1 VTSEELEL
9 SLKAEFESYLSG
21 TLNGLRQ
28 DVAEFQKN
36 FEAEFA
42 KHRSQMD
49 DAIAALSARFESTPA
64 LDRGFTESVIEH
76 LRLARDEGAQLA
88 ASAFTEAE
96 KLQDAAAP
104 EARYDQL
111 RNAVNDISGR
121 VTQVEIL
128 STLIEHASHFAPRG
142 TFFIVKGENL
152 VAWQSFGEGSDQQ
165 KVSDVKMPVTADT
178 IVGAAVVSSFT
189 VEGAYGSH
197 ADDDLFVSPMGL
209 GRPDRMYA
217 IPLVARGRSVAV
229 LYADYGTEGIVLNIE
244 ALETLV
250 RVAGLTVELRASAKP
265 AAAHT
270 ETPQRSVPENAE
282 TETEADEPQAE
293 FETPQYSAEEVTPEY
308 QVPEYT
314 ANEAASEPEA
324 YFAPEAEQ
332 PVDANVYEFEATA
345 VEEADPIEEV
355 VYEDAVVDA
364 QPVYV
369 EEYASVSQAAEVVEE
384 TSFDSY
390 SQPQNDTAE
399 EHQAELETIPVE
411 AVEAKPAPMGFAFT
425 PAAPAEDTSELESTM
440 SVPAPEFV
448 TNGFATEP
456 AVEAVVS
463 QAGRSRLS
471 QRNIDLPI
479 EVSDDE
485 RKLHNNARRFA
496 RLLVSEIKLYNEQQ
510 VVAGR
515 DSGDLYVRLREAI
528 DRSREMYD
536 RRVEPAVAA
545 KFDYFHYELINDL
558 ASGDPS
564 KLGAGYPGAIA

>member
-1 VTSEELEL
+1 MTSEELEL
-9 SLKAEFESYLSG
+9 SLKAEFENYLNG

-49 DAIAALSARFESTPA
+49 DAIAALSSRFESTPV
-64 LDRGFTESVIEH
+64 LDRGFTESVVEH

-96 KLQDAAAP
+96 KLQETAAP

-121 VTQVEIL
+121 VSQVEIL
-128 STLIEHASHFAPRG
+128 STLIEHASRFAPRG
-142 TFFIVKGENL
+142 TFFIVKGESL
-152 VAWQSFGEGSDQQ
+152 IAWQSFGEGSDQQ
-165 KVSDVKMPVTADT
+165 NVSDIKMPVTADT
-178 IVGAAVVSSFT
+178 IVGAAVASSVT
-189 VEGAYGSH
+189 VEGTYGSH
-197 ADDDLFVSPMGL
+197 ADDDLFVSPMAL

-217 IPLVARGRSVAV
+217 IPLMARGRSVAV
-229 LYADYGTEGIVLNIE
+229 LYADYGKEGVVLNIE

-250 RVAGLTVELRASAKP
+250 RVAGLTVELRAAAKP
-265 AAAHT
+265 AVHAAAT
-270 ETPQRSVPENAE
+270 QPSVSENVQPEAADAVDAAE
-282 TETEADEPQAE
+282 EPKAE
-293 FETPQYSAEEVTPEY
+293 YEDQQFSAGEVTPEY
-308 QVPEYT
+308 TVPEYT
-314 ANEAASEPEA
+314 ATETTPEQEA
-324 YFAPEAEQ
+324 YSSPEPEQ
-332 PVDANVYEFEATA
+332 PVDANVYEFEANA
-345 VEEADPIEEV
+345 VQEAEQIEEV
-355 VYEDAVVDA
+355 VYEDAVVEA
-364 QPVYV
+364 EPVYA
-369 EEYASVSQAAEVVEE
+369 EEYAAVEVAE
-384 TSFDSY
+384 DSY
-390 SQPQNDTAE
+390 SQPQNEAVQDQ
-399 EHQAELETIPVE
+399 QAEFESIPVE
-411 AVEAKPAPMGFAFT
+411 AVEAEPAPMGFAFT
-425 PAAPAEDTSELESTM
+425 PSAPAEDTSEPEIAA
-440 SVPAPEFV
+440 VAPAPEFV
-448 TNGFATEP
+448 TSGFVAEP
-456 AVEAVVS
+456 AVETVGA

-471 QRNIDLPI
+471 ERNIDLPI

-515 DSGDLYVRLREAI
+515 DSGDLYARLREAI

-564 KLGAGYPGAIA
+564 KLGAGYPGAGA